1 MKDYDS
7 FAPFYDLAMGDR
19 EDVAVTLRKLLRR
32 YHPKAKTLL
41 EFGCGSG
48 SLLRVLTKHYQ
59 CCGVDLSAGMIKV
72 ARKKVPAA
80 ALSVADITRVQLR
93 KRFDVV
99 LCAFDT
105 INHIVQFS
113 DWRRVFQRACEHLD
127 PEGVFIFDINTER
140 KLQRYADEPPF
151 AEFVEDATATFEV
164 TKTARSRFTIHVK
177 VFKPSGATR
186 YSMREMFVH
195 EATYPVPRIVQT
207 LSQYFER
214 IHLIDL
220 ERAEASTESE
230 ELYFVCSKPKQRGR
244 PKQWPRYS
252 S

>member
-19 EDVAVTLRKLLRR
+19 EDVAVILRKLLRR
-32 YHPKAKTLL
+32 YHPKAKSLV

-48 SLLRVLTKHYQ
+48 SLLRVLTKYYQ
-59 CCGVDLSAGMIKV
+59 CTGVDLSAGMIRVAKV
-72 ARKKVPAA
+72 KVPAA
-80 ALSVADITRVQLR
+80 TLSVADITRVALG

-105 INHIVQFS
+105 INHIVDFS
-113 DWRRVFQRACEHLD
+113 DWRRVFQQARAHLD
-127 PEGVFIFDINTER
+127 DDGVFIFDINTER

-151 AEFVEDATATFEV
+151 AEFVKDATATFEV

-177 VFKPSGATR
+177 VFKPSSATR

-207 LSQYFER
+207 LSRYFER
-214 IHLIDL
+214 IHLVDL
-220 ERAEASTESE
+220 ERAEASMESE
-230 ELYFVCSKPKQRGR
+230 ELYFVCSKPKHAKRLTTL
-244 PKQWPRYS
+244 
-252 S
+252 